1 MSNYFRNFDQHN
13 QEYSAPRDRE
23 FSRIL
28 TAAVINENF
37 RKMLLT
43 DPELAIRSGYGGEDF
58 HLAVEETKKLSLI
71 RVNSLAEFASQM
83 NNLSS

>member
-1 MSNYFRNFDQHN
+1 MSNYFKNFDQSDR
-13 QEYSAPRDRE
+13 EYSVPRDRE
-23 FSRIL
+23 YSRIL
-28 TAAVINENF
+28 TAAVINQNF
-37 RKMLLT
+37 CKLLLS

-71 RVNSLAEFASQM
+71 RAATLADFARQL

>member
-1 MSNYFRNFDQHN
+1 MSNYFRNFDKTC
-13 QEYSAPRDRE
+13 QELPVPRERE

-28 TAAVINENF
+28 SAAVINQNF
-37 RKMLLT
+37 CKLLLK

-58 HLAVEETKKLSLI
+58 NLAVEETQRLSLI
-71 RVNSLAEFASQM
+71 RAATLADFARQL